1 MLHDNSFQIIN
12 IYSISGHNRVS
23 ELPRHYLLMGG
34 VDQMLIQT
42 NSKDLLL
49 E

>member
-12 IYSISGHNRVS
+12 IYSISGQNRFS

-34 VDQMLIQT
+34 VNQILIQK
-42 NSKDLLL
+42 NSKGLLL

>member
-12 IYSISGHNRVS
+12 IYSISGQNRVS
-23 ELPRHYLLMGG
+23 ELPRHYLLMSG
-34 VDQMLIQT
+34 VNQMWIQK
-42 NSKDLLL
+42 NSKALLL